1 MVKTKSKTKKQVK
14 IISVRKPMRKKTAR
28 SSAKQNEVGTF
39 MQLVSKIDVEL
50 GKYAFAIGVLAALM
64 FAFINMNELPKEFG
78 AFLIVVGVI
87 IGLINIT
94 HKERNLFLIATIAL
108 IVTNGA
114 NIGSIELWNIGRFLQ
129 AFIWNLTILFAPAA
143 VIIALEAIYSL
154 AKKR

>member
-14 IISVRKPMRKKTAR
+14 IISVRKPMKKKAAK

-114 NIGSIELWNIGRFLQ
+114 NIGSIGLWDVGRFLQ

>member
-1 MVKTKSKTKKQVK
+1 MVKTRSKTKKQVK
-14 IISVRKPMRKKTAR
+14 IISVRKPMRKKTAKPA
-28 SSAKQNEVGTF
+28 SKKSEVGTF

-114 NIGSIELWNIGRFLQ
+114 NIGSLELWNIGRFLQ

>member
-1 MVKTKSKTKKQVK
+1 MVKTKSKTKKQIK
-14 IISVRKPMRKKTAR
+14 IISVRKPMRKKAAK
-28 SSAKQNEVGTF
+28 SSTKDNEVGIF

-50 GKYAFAIGVLAALM
+50 GRYAFAVGVLAALM

-78 AFLIVVGVI
+78 AFLVIVGVI

-94 HKERNLFLIATIAL
+94 HKERNLFLVATVAL

-114 NIGSIELWNIGRFLQ
+114 NIGSIGLWEFGRFLQ

-154 AKKR
+154 ARKR